1 MNDGPPPSVK
11 YWMDYPATVQSARSL
26 AIVAAF
32 SALIVGSNLLLAD
45 LPGVKLLDTLVFV
58 AAFLFGFRVGGSVAV
73 VSELAWS
80 FISPWGVAGY
90 ITPLLVLGELI
101 YALAGWAA
109 SRVWSGY
116 VRPGSMDGFFIGA
129 VLAICAFIWDIE
141 TNIGTAFIAFGQTVT
156 LEKIISTELL
166 GTPFMLFHEL
176 SDFLLGAYLAPVVIL
191 LVPRV
196 LRLELRS
203 RIGGEGGRGL
213 QE

>member
-1 MNDGPPPSVK
+1 
-11 YWMDYPATVQSARSL
+11 
-26 AIVAAF
+26 
-32 SALIVGSNLLLAD
+32 LIVGSNLLLAD

-58 AAFLFGFRVGGSVAV
+58 SAFLFGFRVGGSVAV

-101 YALAGWAA
+101 YALAGWGA

-196 LRLELRS
+196 LRLELPS
-203 RIGGEGGRGL
+203 RIGEGRGRI
-213 QE
+213 EG